1 MRFKI
6 EITETLQ
13 KVIEV
18 KAPSL
23 NDAIIKVAA
32 KYENGEIIL
41 NEEDYKGYTINEYK
55 E

>member
-13 KVIEV
+13 RVVEV

-23 NDAIIKVAA
+23 NDAIIKVAGM
-32 KYENGEIIL
+32 YQDGEIIL
-41 NEEDYKGYTINEYK
+41 NEEDYKGYKINEYK